1 MQAWKDVL
9 GTVCTSPHCW
19 YNLFNIPRVIPYVP
33 TISGSVIG
41 ISTEGTFI
49 IGDILS
55 KILRAPSQVVSRTI
69 IGSIIIIKVVWKRS
83 RRSIES
89 KCSS

>member
-19 YNLFNIPRVIPYVP
+19 YNLFNIPRIIPYVP

-49 IGDILS
+49 IGNILS

-69 IGSIIIIKVVWKRS
+69 MGSIHPIIDTENCMKTTS
-83 RRSIES
+83 EDTFTL
-89 KCSS
+89 

>member
-41 ISTEGTFI
+41 ISTEGTFVI
-49 IGDILS
+49 RDILS

-69 IGSIIIIKVVWKRS
+69 IGSVIIIEVV
-83 RRSIES
+83 
-89 KCSS
+89 

>member
-19 YNLFNIPRVIPYVP
+19 DNLFNIPRVIPYVP

-69 IGSIIIIKVVWKRS
+69 IGSIVIIKVVWKRS
-83 RRSIES
+83 RRSVEPI
-89 KCSS
+89 SSS